1 MSHIAI
7 PDDVR
12 PVKLEQGDST
22 SFYTRFSFTNPFE
35 LVFWMIFLAL
45 ILLTIYVEFTRML
58 DLHWLFIIYSVAVA
72 TVIVGRY
79 IFFSLHRPQL
89 LPRDECNFSIHVIV
103 PCYNESKKAY
113 VTAKSIASSI
123 YGGKFTATFVN
134 DGSAD
139 DTSLWLDRVEQEFG
153 FRVIDLPDNIGK
165 RKAISAGF
173 ENQESD
179 ITILMDADVTILDS
193 SLAEIV
199 RGFNDEKIGAVCG
212 NTGVGNPESNYL
224 TRMQELYY
232 YLSYGLF
239 RAAESYFRTVNCCTG
254 SFSAYRTR
262 LIAEVSDEWANQTFL
277 GRARTFGEDRSMTRM
292 LLRNG
297 YDTVYQ
303 PFAKAMT
310 VVPDKLGEFV
320 NQQSR
325 WRRGF
330 MFETFSAASH
340 MWKRPAGA
348 ALMFY
353 MSILLALLGPV
364 VIFYCLFM
372 TPVSLVVHPF
382 DYLTAIF
389 LITALHHIFFSVFK
403 EAGVIQTGG
412 TLILLSA
419 IPLWVFMVLILIP
432 ITLFTLR
439 NNHWLTRG
447 NGAGIRGRNSEGNG

>member
-1 MSHIAI
+1 MSRTSS
-7 PDDVR
+7 PDDIR
-12 PVKLEQGDST
+12 PAQQGHGDFT
-22 SFYTRFSFTNPFE
+22 GLYTRFSFTNPFE

-45 ILLTIYVEFTRML
+45 ILLTVYIKFTRTL

-89 LPRDECNFSIHVIV
+89 LPRDECDFSIHVIV
-103 PCYNESKKAY
+103 PCYNEGEKAY

-123 YGGKFTATFVN
+123 YGAKFTVTFVN
-134 DGSAD
+134 DGSTD
-139 DTSLWLDRVEQEFG
+139 DTCLWLDRIEQEFG
-153 FRVIDLPDNIGK
+153 FRVLDLPDNIGK
-165 RKAISAGF
+165 RKAIYVGL
-173 ENQESD
+173 ENQESN
-179 ITILMDADVTILDS
+179 ITVLMDADVTILNN
-193 SLAEIV
+193 SLSEIA
-199 RGFNDEKIGAVCG
+199 RGFSDEKIGAVCG

-254 SFSAYRTR
+254 SFSAYRTK

-277 GRARTFGEDRSMTRM
+277 GTPRTFGEDRSMTRM

-303 PFAKAMT
+303 PLAKALT
-310 VVPDKLGEFV
+310 IVPDKLGDFV

-330 MFETFSAASH
+330 MFETFFAASH

-353 MSILLALLGPV
+353 MSFLLALLGPL

-372 TPVSLVVHPF
+372 TPIGLTVHPL

-403 EAGVIQTGG
+403 EVGVIQSGG

-419 IPLWVFMVLILIP
+419 IPIWVFMVLILIP

-447 NGAGIRGRNSEGNG
+447 NRTGIRGRNPEGNG